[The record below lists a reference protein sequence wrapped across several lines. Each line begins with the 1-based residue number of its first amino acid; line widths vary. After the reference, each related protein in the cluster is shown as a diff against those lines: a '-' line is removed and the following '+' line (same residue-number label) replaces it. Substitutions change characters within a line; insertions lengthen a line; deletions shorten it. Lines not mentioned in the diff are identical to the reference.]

1 MDEQENENESIE
13 TTALLGSGEFRFH
26 VETRVRRLVVADI
39 LPDESEAVL
48 AVVEQGDE
56 AMGVGIVLT

>member
-13 TTALLGSGEFRFH
+13 TTALLGSVELRFH

-39 LPDESEAVL
+39 LPGESEAVL

-56 AMGVGIVLT
+56 AMGSGIVLT

>member
-1 MDEQENENESIE
+1 MNEQENENESIE
-13 TTALLGSGEFRFH
+13 TTALLGSVELRFH